1 MILSHK
7 EVHRSSKEETMNKRG
22 DKFSGGKGG
31 KFERKQRNEKW
42 VKRKLEVKLS
52 TTRHTRGPRGER

>member
-1 MILSHK
+1 MRK
-7 EVHRSSKEETMNKRG
+7 SSKEETMNKRG
-22 DKFSGGKGG
+22 DKFSGEKGG

-42 VKRKLEVKLS
+42 VKRKLEDRLS

>member
-1 MILSHK
+1 MILSYK
-7 EVHRSSKEETMNKRG
+7 KMRKSNKEETMNKRG
-22 DKFSGGKGG
+22 DKFSGEKGG

-42 VKRKLEVKLS
+42 VKRKLEDRLS